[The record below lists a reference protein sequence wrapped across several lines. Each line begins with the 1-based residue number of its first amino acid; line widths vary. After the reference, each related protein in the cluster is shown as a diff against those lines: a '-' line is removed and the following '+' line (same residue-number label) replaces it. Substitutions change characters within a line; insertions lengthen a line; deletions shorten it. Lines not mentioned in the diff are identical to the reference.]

1 MAEDNEKSGLHKVLS
16 AADKGVL
23 EPRGSAGLLA
33 KAWRIIL
40 FKLRMDPARLN
51 VAMRAYSRMLEE
63 RGIMDRAKAN
73 QERGNIRSS
82 MGSPRMSMRKFWQN
96 ICVLGAV
103 KLEMNIKVHFPNG
116 QVVECDV
123 SLRNSAAE
131 HDHDE
136 QEKEG
141 D

>member
-63 RGIMDRAKAN
+63 RGIILDRKAVF
-73 QERGNIRSS
+73 QIVIWPVPFMTGRVGAIALGKRAGAHLRSGRRS
-82 MGSPRMSMRKFWQN
+82 GRTR
-96 ICVLGAV
+96 
-103 KLEMNIKVHFPNG
+103 
-116 QVVECDV
+116 
-123 SLRNSAAE
+123 
-131 HDHDE
+131 
-136 QEKEG
+136 
-141 D
+141 